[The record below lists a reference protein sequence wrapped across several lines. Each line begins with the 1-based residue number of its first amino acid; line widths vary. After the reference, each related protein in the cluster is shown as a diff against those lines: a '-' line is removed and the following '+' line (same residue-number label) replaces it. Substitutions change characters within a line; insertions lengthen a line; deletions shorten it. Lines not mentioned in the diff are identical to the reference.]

1 LLAGREEDLVARIPI
16 FATLL
21 LAILSVRAI
30 AQVEPPIA
38 TELAKFADETHDPYL
53 SGVSPALLRF
63 YGERQYQ
70 PIWTDA
76 TGFNAAG
83 RSVLGVLTKADL
95 EGLSPSDYF
104 ISPLAATSA
113 QPDGVAASEIL
124 LSATVLR
131 FAQDLGWGVTLP
143 AEVDTDNNYEKAF
156 DGYLVLQR
164 LALAPDPGSALL
176 GMAPKSLAYVQLKK
190 ALAELRQIRSSGGWS
205 APSAG
210 PSLRLADINPRVQEL
225 RRILVERGDLD
236 AQNATG
242 DTFDVPLEVA
252 LKRFQRRLGLEQD
265 GVYGADVV
273 KELNVP
279 ISERILQVRLGLERL
294 RWLPD
299 EFTGR
304 RVGVNL
310 ADFRVY
316 VLDDDVVTFET
327 RAVVGKQ
334 LHETPMFSARMTY
347 MVINPYWNVPTSIA
361 KGELLP
367 KIKRD
372 PNYLTRNHME
382 MNGSTIRQL
391 PGPWNALGRYKFIF
405 PNVHNVYLHDTPSK
419 ALFDRAQRAYSHGCV
434 RVDNPAGLAAVLLAK
449 QGWDPERIASAVDT
463 GVETVVTLDVPI
475 PVHITYITAFMNQAG
490 ELHYRH
496 DVYGRDRKLIAA
508 LERRGAGS
516 WTQ

>member
-1 LLAGREEDLVARIPI
+1 MENQVVHVQKVSSLLMVMLC
-16 FATLL
+16 
-21 LAILSVRAI
+21 VRAF
-30 AQVEPPIA
+30 AQAEPPIA
-38 TELAKFADETHDPYL
+38 IELAKFATETPDPNH
-53 SGVSPALLRF
+53 SGVYPALSRF

-76 TGFNAAG
+76 SGFNAAG

-95 EGLSPSDYF
+95 EGLSPDDYL
-104 ISPLAATSA
+104 INPLAGASVL
-113 QPDGVAASEIL
+113 PEGVAASEIQ
-124 LSATVLR
+124 LSATILR
-131 FAQDLGWGVTLP
+131 FARDLGWGVTLP
-143 AEVDTDNNYEKAF
+143 SEVDSDNNYEKATF
-156 DGYLVLQR
+156 DGYLILQKV
-164 LALAPDPGSALL
+164 ASAPDPGATLL
-176 GMAPKSLAYVQLKK
+176 GFAPKSLAYVLLKK
-190 ALAELRQIRSSGGWS
+190 ALARLREIRSNGGWS
-205 APSAG
+205 TVSAG
-210 PSLRLADINPRVQEL
+210 PTLRLADSGPRVQEL
-225 RRILVERGDLD
+225 RKLLVERGDLD

-242 DTFDVPLEVA
+242 DTFDAPLADA
-252 LKRFQRRLGLEQD
+252 LTRYQRRLGLEPD

-273 KELNVP
+273 RELNVP
-279 ISERILQVRLGLERL
+279 ISTRILQVRLGLERL

-327 RAVVGKQ
+327 RAVVGKEF
-334 LHETPMFSARMTY
+334 HETPMFSATMTY
-347 MVINPYWNVPTSIA
+347 VVINPYWNVPTSIA
-361 KGELLP
+361 RNEILP
-367 KIKRD
+367 KIKKD
-372 PNYLTRNHME
+372 PDYLTRNHME
-382 MNGSTIRQL
+382 VNGSTVRQL
-391 PGPWNALGRYKFIF
+391 PGPWNSLGRYKFIF

-434 RVDNPAGLAAVLLAK
+434 RVDNPAGLAAVLLGG
-449 QGWDPERIASAVDT
+449 QGWTPERVASAVET

-475 PVHITYITAFMNQAG
+475 PVHISYITAFMDLHG
-490 ELHYRH
+490 ELNYRR